1 MISIEGICNKIS
13 NTISRELNLDSEKT
27 AVINYGIFAFI
38 QMLMSILIVF
48 LVGFIF
54 NVAIE
59 SLIILLTISI
69 LRQQSGG
76 IHASSP
82 RICTIIGTILSVG
95 MAVVIKKANID
106 LEIIYVAGVIIF
118 IWSYYSVYKLVP
130 VDSPSKPIKT
140 EAKRKR
146 LKKSSLLILSV
157 YLIIVLGSILL
168 YYATRK
174 ANLLVYS
181 GCIYIGLMWQ
191 IFSLTR
197 CGHVV
202 LGKLDAL
209 FK

>member
-13 NTISRELNLDSEKT
+13 NTISKELNLDCEKT
-27 AVINYGIFAFI
+27 AVINYGFFAFS

-48 LVGFIF
+48 FVGFIF
-54 NVAIE
+54 NVTFE

-82 RICTIIGTILSVG
+82 RICTLIGTILSVG
-95 MAVVIKKANID
+95 MAIVIKKVNID
-106 LEIIYVAGVIIF
+106 LEIICIAGLIIF
-118 IWSYYSVYKLVP
+118 IWAYYSVYKLVP

-157 YLIIVLGSILL
+157 YLIIVLGNISL
-168 YYATRK
+168 YYVTKK

-181 GCIYIGLMWQ
+181 GCIYIGLLWQ
-191 IFSLTR
+191 IFSLTKS
-197 CGHVV
+197 GHVV